1 MPYIEDLY
9 TYEKLKWD
17 LLERY
22 RAISLEEVFDG
33 EVRKNEYGSY
43 YLLEDRISIDRE
55 AFSGEAEELSSYLR
69 LVRGIGEKREKN
81 LNDKD
86 IEDIIDLLDFG
97 KHTGDSSEFLEE
109 LKKEDLIGI
118 YERIENNLPKAHPAY
133 ISLLKKIDPVELL
146 FFDIETTG
154 LKEKNVFLIGTG
166 TFEDEI
172 FEVEQFLAR
181 EKDEEVSLL
190 YEFGK
195 RAREKGFLISF
206 NGRSFDINVINQR
219 KSFYEMDMATESPH
233 LDLLHLSKSRWGDR
247 LSDCKLSTIEKEILD
262 IEREKDLPSPLI
274 PHFYEVYLENN
285 NVGTIV
291 PIINHNK
298 NDLFSMAELLKHF

>member
-1 MPYIEDLY
+1 M
-9 TYEKLKWD
+9 
-17 LLERY
+17 
-22 RAISLEEVFDG
+22 
-33 EVRKNEYGSY
+33 
-43 YLLEDRISIDRE
+43 
-55 AFSGEAEELSSYLR
+55 
-69 LVRGIGEKREKN
+69 
-81 LNDKD
+81 
-86 IEDIIDLLDFG
+86 
-97 KHTGDSSEFLEE
+97 
-109 LKKEDLIGI
+109 
-118 YERIENNLPKAHPAY
+118 
-133 ISLLKKIDPVELL
+133 
-146 FFDIETTG
+146 
-154 LKEKNVFLIGTG
+154 IGTG